1 MAVAE
6 SDQLRLYSDILEMSF
21 GVSEPFELA
30 SPDDSISLEAGALR
44 LETSLHAA
52 TSPPGAV
59 PRLVARQPAEQ
70 PAGGPKADSGYGR
83 VARVTVDAGSPGR
96 AQPAQESRQRG
107 APRTP
112 GMAVV
117 CGKPR
122 QQPESDD
129 TQSVVDPRSHAP
141 KAASKTEHRVAA
153 DYSANPSSADAGR
166 QQAPAQDSARR
177 RGALQ
182 RVAAQQRQ
190 MSSEQQEHLLSLRQ
204 RYQRRQGG
212 APSHPPGD
220 FDRPQP
226 PRPASVSETPPPP
239 PLQRQTSTAPLPS
252 RPTPPMQRLMV
263 VAASDVRAMKTQV
276 LADVAAGNEILAGW
290 DRQHNRM
297 LSALGQA
304 APEMP
309 SHVVDV
315 IMDCLQERD
324 QEVRQLCSRTG
335 ENRHRVIALEAEMSN
350 LRSVAS
356 AATSQVEGYG
366 GKVQQLENE
375 LEATRQEKAAME
387 ARCEALQH
395 HFQATSGHIADV
407 VKRAGGAAESTE
419 ALEAEVA
426 ALRQRL
432 QTAEAAREESEAL
445 AAQEQESARQLVE
458 AMDQGLQRQREQY
471 LRLESDMASQDDE
484 AAELRYR
491 NALLGDH
498 VNHLH
503 HALGALHQR
512 RRRHAVLSSVLTE
525 WCGLAAERCALH
537 HLQEA
542 TRRRLALSWRQR
554 LFAAWRAEARLAADR
569 ASTITSAL
577 TLAAC
582 EAFRTQAQLPAAA
595 SLCRTQCWPIP
606 PGSALSLLRVARVA
620 AAFLR
625 WHRFLELR
633 RHKRWA
639 CRVVQSRADA
649 RQREAVAAAFLAW
662 RGWGAACRRNA
673 RAMRLMQRM
682 RARHV
687 LLGAF
692 RHWKSLALV
701 EQSTKEGQ
709 TAACV
714 AEYLAASWPPRRL
727 LRAWA
732 RAASAASRERGCLA
746 ASLSARASLRLAYSA
761 WAAWSS
767 QVARGR
773 LLDQFTRRH
782 CLRSL
787 ALVWR
792 AWKDAVHATLSK
804 EFDSISI
811 YIYRLL
817 SSCLHAW
824 RHVSVGARR
833 LKHIERVVLGRDVGK
848 AALLLQVA
856 VRRERQALA
865 RALRGWAHWLAV
877 RRIQAGMFGRMAE
890 RCELSTVLGALRAW
904 QGYARMRADAGGG
917 DASDDRRP
925 GAAPPGG
932 RLPRLGRPRRR
943 AGTRRPR
950 TWRRPR
956 CARRSRMGG
965 AGGQRAPGAGGDA
978 ASCLAG
984 WRQAASSAVI
994 AKLQG
999 YNHRLRCFEAAL
1011 RQMSSKGETSALRG
1025 ALLGWRGLVAR
1036 AGETRR
1042 RLAAFCWRGAL
1053 RRLRRLFGPGGS
1065 CARRP
1070 PSRGCWR
1077 RRTTPTCSSACC
1089 KGPSPPGGARRR
1101 AAGKSG
1107 SSCTARSDAAC
1118 AARASPCFSPGARA
1132 SPPPRRCTAAAR
1144 GCCRA

>member
-1 MAVAE
+1 
-6 SDQLRLYSDILEMSF
+6 
-21 GVSEPFELA
+21 
-30 SPDDSISLEAGALR
+30 
-44 LETSLHAA
+44 
-52 TSPPGAV
+52 
-59 PRLVARQPAEQ
+59 
-70 PAGGPKADSGYGR
+70 
-83 VARVTVDAGSPGR
+83 
-96 AQPAQESRQRG
+96 
-107 APRTP
+107 
-112 GMAVV
+112 
-117 CGKPR
+117 
-122 QQPESDD
+122 
-129 TQSVVDPRSHAP
+129 
-141 KAASKTEHRVAA
+141 
-153 DYSANPSSADAGR
+153 
-166 QQAPAQDSARR
+166 
-177 RGALQ
+177 
-182 RVAAQQRQ
+182 
-190 MSSEQQEHLLSLRQ
+190 
-204 RYQRRQGG
+204 
-212 APSHPPGD
+212 
-220 FDRPQP
+220 
-226 PRPASVSETPPPP
+226 
-239 PLQRQTSTAPLPS
+239 
-252 RPTPPMQRLMV
+252 
-263 VAASDVRAMKTQV
+263 
-276 LADVAAGNEILAGW
+276 
-290 DRQHNRM
+290 M

-324 QEVRQLCSRTG
+324 QEVRQLWR
-335 ENRHRVIALEAEMSN
+335 
-350 LRSVAS
+350 
-356 AATSQVEGYG
+356 ATG

-375 LEATRQEKAAME
+375 LHTTRQEKAAME
-387 ARCEALQH
+387 ARCKALQH

-512 RRRHAVLSSVLTE
+512 RRRHALLSSVLTE

-542 TRRRLALSWRQR
+542 TRRRLALSWRRR

-595 SLCRTQCWPIP
+595 SLCRTQCWPIR
-606 PGSALSLLRVARVA
+606 PGSASSLVRVARVA

-649 RQREAVAAAFLAW
+649 RQREAAAAAFLAW
-662 RGWGAACRRNA
+662 RGWGAACRENA

-701 EQSTKEGQ
+701 EQT
-709 TAACV
+709 
-714 AEYLAASWPPRRL
+714 
-727 LRAWA
+727 
-732 RAASAASRERGCLA
+732 SAASRERGCLA

-824 RHVSVGARR
+824 RHISVGARR
-833 LKHIERVVLGRDVGK
+833 LKHIERVVLGRDMGK
-848 AALLLQVA
+848 VLATCLYGWADVAARWRLGRARLIKLADRLCADKARDALTAWAHWRIRRRAQAALLLQVA

-904 QGYARMRADAGGG
+904 QGYARMRATQAAVMRQMIAGQAVRLLEAAFRGWAAATARG
-917 DASDDRRP
+917 HAEAAHLAAAALREAFRGWAELADSARR
-925 GAAPPGG
+925 G
-932 RLPRLGRPRRR
+932 R
-943 AGTRRPR
+943 AG
-950 TWRRPR
+950 
-956 CARRSRMGG
+956 ML
-965 AGGQRAPGAGGDA
+965 

-1053 RRLRRLFGPGGS
+1053 RRLRRLFGAWRELRQEAAIARLLATQNDANLQLRVLQGAFSTWRGAAARCRQSVAAAAAVHGGCEGLLS
-1065 CARRP
+1065 RVTARRL
-1070 PSRGCWR
+1070 RGAWQSWRMAIAERLANELMMELADRLR
-1077 RRTTPTCSSACC
+1077 RRFEVVHLHALLHAWLDHADYRRALEGLKEAAEQQHRRRRLSASWRAWRTHTVTLLAVRSSIAVAHTAWAFDRWRANASDSRRDRLLNQCSGALADHRRDRLLSSAFVAWVEQWRISRIFRLQEGRRARAAEAALSGLLMPSSAGVRYGWVHSSSALSSTPSGAENCVKIPTLASEATPPRQCWDRSGLGGLHELVAALERRHRAGGAGAAAPTTRSIRRCAWWKPSSRRRRGFDRRGRSSACE
-1089 KGPSPPGGARRR
+1089 GNL
-1101 AAGKSG
+1101 
-1107 SSCTARSDAAC
+1107 
-1118 AARASPCFSPGARA
+1118 
-1132 SPPPRRCTAAAR
+1132 
-1144 GCCRA
+1144 